1 MAFGGLLDGFLAE
14 KNFEG
19 SSRGRR
25 GLHTMNP
32 RRSLTIG
39 MENDKM
45 AVKKISTVSAPMHKY
60 SWPLARDACN
70 SSRDMLA
77 VVIVLVVLLFS
88 FRLVVGSSAMKC

>member
-32 RRSLTIG
+32 RRSLTMRFQIG

-60 SWPLARDACN
+60 SWPLARGCWVPIGH
-70 SSRDMLA
+70 RRL
-77 VVIVLVVLLFS
+77 ILRPES
-88 FRLVVGSSAMKC
+88 F